1 MSCDKILSDIC
12 RRIRADGDRIV
23 WFLEFL
29 SNFGGAHLMKKNYER
44 VVLTVL
50 AFDAKDVITTSGW
63 FGEPDG
69 PIVLPEDVLG

>member
-1 MSCDKILSDIC
+1 MIKYY
-12 RRIRADGDRIV
+12 RIFVGASVRMATELFG
-23 WFLEFL
+23 FLEFL